1 MRHSDQV
8 PRPAHS
14 PHVVGA
20 SISSL
25 IPSLSCRRCSPNA
38 PFAKL
43 EMLSTGAAVRL
54 APPENGGTRHPG
66 SRARRRSTQRK
77 RRSMLSPSARRSPR
91 RKGWDPECP
100 SSPTGQSALN
110 ATQRP
115 HDVARSHACLI
126 SNLCSHGTRFHAS
139 LADTRTLL
147 HDRLHRLYPSQ
158 DSFVRGC
165 IRLPFLISNSTQT
178 GTANLLIQFSPM
190 TATPAAQSAKVA
202 ALSGTA

>member
-1 MRHSDQV
+1 
-8 PRPAHS
+8 
-14 PHVVGA
+14 
-20 SISSL
+20 
-25 IPSLSCRRCSPNA
+25 
-38 PFAKL
+38 
-43 EMLSTGAAVRL
+43 MLTAGAAVRL

-77 RRSMLSPSARRSPR
+77 RRSVLSPSARRSPR

-165 IRLPFLISNSTQT
+165 IRLPFFDFELDPNRDCELAHSIFSNDGHSCGRISK
-178 GTANLLIQFSPM
+178 G
-190 TATPAAQSAKVA
+190 
-202 ALSGTA
+202 SGTERTA